1 MRQKK
6 DRWMV
11 LEWDLLLASSF
22 PWLPDSSSPE
32 RKPLADL
39 GSLDFF
45 SLFPYCLPLPPRRRM
60 E

>member
-39 GSLDFF
+39 GSLDLF
-45 SLFPYCLPLPPRRRM
+45 SPFP
-60 E
+60 